1 MRLKELRLEKQLTQ
15 EQVALGIQTGQS
27 NIGRWEREEVL
38 PTSEFIIK
46 LADFFGVS
54 TDYLLGRTD
63 DFGAPVLGNVPQ
75 YSAEEQK
82 LIQDYRGLSQ
92 PLKDMLQ
99 SLIKTWQGQDISHKI
114 QSTRS

>member
-38 PTSEFIIK
+38 PTSEFVIK

-63 DFGAPVLGNVPQ
+63 DLGIMVPLSVPSHLS
-75 YSAEEQK
+75 YEEQK
-82 LIQDYRGLSQ
+82 LLEGYRKLPPNLQQTIQELIEFGSQ
-92 PLKDMLQ
+92 SNSAKRKGE
-99 SLIKTWQGQDISHKI
+99 IK
-114 QSTRS
+114 